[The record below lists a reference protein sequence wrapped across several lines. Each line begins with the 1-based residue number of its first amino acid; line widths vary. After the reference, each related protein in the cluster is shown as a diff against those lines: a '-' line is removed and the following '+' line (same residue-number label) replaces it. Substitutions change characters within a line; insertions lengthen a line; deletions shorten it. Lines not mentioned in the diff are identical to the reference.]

1 MRDPSLTLPDIDALW
16 DFGDPAASEARF
28 GQLLE
33 RMRGQAPADYLAQIH
48 SQIARTHSLRADFAA
63 AGCWLDEGEALCLAA
78 ETRGE
83 DVRTARVRL
92 LLERGRCLNSD
103 GDPAAGAP
111 LFQAALAAAE
121 AAGEEHLACD
131 AAHMLGI
138 ALPGEEGLAWNR
150 RAIAMAEAARDP
162 RARRWLGSLYNNS
175 GWSLHDQGRYDEA
188 LELFEKSLT
197 FREAQDP
204 AGEAARIARWCRARC
219 LRSLGRLE
227 VALSEQRALLE
238 AGRAARGAAED
249 IAADGGDANSDDAD
263 GDDGFVHE
271 ELGELLLALGRP
283 DEARGHFAR
292 AHALLSRLTGLETLD
307 EGRLA
312 RLQALG
318 ARGAGA

>member
-1 MRDPSLTLPDIDALW
+1 MRTPSQTLPDIDALW

-28 GQLLE
+28 RQLLE

-63 AGCWLDEGEALCLAA
+63 ADRRLDEGEALCLAA
-78 ETRGE
+78 ETHGE

-92 LLERGRCLNSD
+92 LLERGRTLNSG
-103 GDPAAGAP
+103 GDSAASAP
-111 LFQAALAAAE
+111 LFQAALAMAE

-138 ALPGEEGLAWNR
+138 VLPDAEGLAWNR

-162 RARRWLGSLYNNS
+162 RARRWLGPLYNNS
-175 GWSLHDQGRYDEA
+175 GWNLHGEGRYDEA
-188 LELFEKSLT
+188 LELFEKGLA
-197 FREAQDP
+197 FREEQDP
-204 AGEAARIARWCRARC
+204 SGEAARVARWCRARC

-227 VALSEQRALLE
+227 EALVEQRALLE

-263 GDDGFVHE
+263 GDDGFVQE
-271 ELGELLLALGRP
+271 ELGELLLALGHP

-292 AHALLSRLTGLETLD
+292 AYARLGRLTGLEKLD
-307 EGRLA
+307 DVRLA

>member
-1 MRDPSLTLPDIDALW
+1 MNDPLQDLPDIDALW
-16 DFGDPAASEARF
+16 DYSDPDASEARF
-28 GQLLE
+28 QAWLTRIE
-33 RMRGQAPADYLAQIH
+33 DQAPADHLAQIH

-63 AGCWLDEGEALCLAA
+63 AGRWLAEGEALCLAA
-78 ETRGE
+78 EARGE
-83 DVRTARVRL
+83 DVRTARTRL
-92 LLERGRCLNSD
+92 LLERGRCLNSG
-103 GDPAAGAP
+103 GDPAGAVP
-111 LFQAALAAAE
+111 PFLAALAAAE
-121 AAGEEHLACD
+121 AAGLEHLACD

-150 RAIAMAEAARDP
+150 RAIAMAEAAQDP

-175 GWSLHDQGRYDEA
+175 AWSLHDLGRYDEA
-188 LELFEKSLT
+188 LELFEKSLA

-227 VALSEQRALLE
+227 EALAEQRALLE
-238 AGRAARGAAED
+238 GGRAARGAAED

-263 GDDGFVHE
+263 GDDGFVQE
-271 ELGELLLALGRP
+271 ELGELLLALDHP

-292 AHALLSRLTGLETLD
+292 AYARLGRLTGLEKLD
-307 EGRLA
+307 DVRPA

-318 ARGAGA
+318 TRGAGA